1 MKKAAKFLS
10 LMLSFLVFISLTAV
24 NASAA
29 GGMIE
34 ASDSLSF
41 QIKFTPESDDP
52 NASPGGEEKEKE

>member
-1 MKKAAKFLS
+1 MMIIGIEDYKNTEVILMKKAAKFLS

-41 QIKFTPESDDP
+41 QIIFTP
-52 NASPGGEEKEKE
+52 